1 VPRARCSHVTLL
13 DKNRKDMIH
22 YRNVLSNGLNI
33 FYREAGPA
41 DAPTVLLLH
50 GYPTSS
56 HMFRRLIPVLSA
68 YYHVIAPDLPGFGL
82 SDLPPREQY
91 TYTFDNLAKTMQGFI
106 DALGLKRF
114 AIYVFDY
121 GAPVGY
127 RLAVANPEKITGII
141 SQNGNAYDEGLSS
154 GFAPL
159 QKYWKDPSQVNRD
172 ALREFVSAGFTKWQY
187 TEGVDDV
194 SLIEPEAYVVDQHF
208 LDRPGNTEIQ
218 LDIMLDYRENV
229 KRYPVFSEYFRQHR
243 PPLLAVWGDRDPF
256 FLPAGAEAYKKDIPG
271 AIVKFYPTGHF
282 ALETHLAEIGQEILS
297 FLGSLRATG
306 VGARPPFPPFN
317 RESALQKV
325 QMAEDAWNSKDPER
339 VSLAYTV
346 DTEWRNRSEFING
359 REEVKAFLKRKWE
372 KELDYKLKKELWG
385 FRENRM
391 AVRFE
396 YTWHDEAG
404 QWYRSYGNELWEF
417 DENGLMRKR
426 YASINDV
433 PIEGI

>member
-1 VPRARCSHVTLL
+1 
-13 DKNRKDMIH
+13 MIN
-22 YRNVLSNGLNI
+22 YRRVLADGVSI

-56 HMFRRLIPVLSA
+56 HMFRRLIPMLSA
-68 YYHVIAPDLPGFGL
+68 NYHVIAPDMPGFGL
-82 SDLPPREQY
+82 SDLPSREKY

-141 SQNGNAYDEGLSS
+141 SQNGNAYEEGLSG

-159 QKYWKDPSQVNRD
+159 QKYWKGPSAANRD

-187 TEGVDDV
+187 TEGVDDE
-194 SLIEPEAYVVDQHF
+194 SLIEPETYIVDQHF

-229 KRYPVFSEYFRQHR
+229 KRYPAFHEYFRQHR
-243 PPLLAVWGDRDPF
+243 PRLLAVWGERDPF
-256 FLPAGAEAYKKDIPG
+256 FLPAGAEAYKKDIPE
-271 AIVKFYPTGHF
+271 AVVKFYPTGHF
-282 ALETHLAEIGQEILS
+282 ALETHLDEIGQEILA
-297 FLGSLRATG
+297 FLGSLRATSP
-306 VGARPPFPPFN
+306 GARPPFPPFN
-317 RESALQKV
+317 RESALRKV

-426 YASINDV
+426 YASINDL
-433 PIEGI
+433 PIGGV